1 MPELNFNNS
10 LTFFEKLNLQKYIF
24 LMTRFVNI
32 SLMLNQDI
40 YHKPPST
47 SRPMATET
55 SFQFLYCE
63 HFLRL

>member
-24 LMTRFVNI
+24 HMTRFVNI

-47 SRPMATET
+47 SR
-55 SFQFLYCE
+55 
-63 HFLRL
+63 